1 MGKQEKDVQ
10 TNYHIRFNAKNDL
23 HMAAAAFIASVKP
36 KYRIAFVAAAIGAY
50 RKAHP
55 HGVDYAELEA
65 IQKRTWRSFMPKVP
79 ILENLRRRR
88 EEKPAKP
95 EPSQDVPATGE
106 DARTTEAIDKALS
119 HYGIE

>member
-10 TNYHIRFNAKNDL
+10 TNYHIRFNAKNDM
-23 HMAAAAFIASVKP
+23 HMAAASLLASVRG
-36 KYRIAFVAAAIGAY
+36 KYRIAFIAAAIEAY

-55 HGVDYAELEA
+55 HGVDYAELEE

-88 EEKPAKP
+88 EEKPATP
-95 EPSQDVPATGE
+95 APSQDIPAKGE
-106 DARTTEAIDKALS
+106 DARATEAIEKALS

>member
-23 HMAAAAFIASVKP
+23 HMAAASLFASVKP
-36 KYRIAFVAAAIGAY
+36 KYRIAFLTAAVEAY
-50 RKAHP
+50 RKEHP
-55 HGVDYAELEA
+55 HGVDYAELDE
-65 IQKRTWRSFMPKVP
+65 IQKRSWRSFIPKVP

-88 EEKPAKP
+88 KENPAKP
-95 EPSQDVPATGE
+95 ESSQAIPATGE
-106 DARTTEAIDKALS
+106 NALAIEAIDKAIS